1 MPQKK
6 KKKKKLT
13 QGSLIVG
20 HKVLTNIHHYCP
32 QIKESRFAIFYFFP
46 FLWLGTL
53 FFTLNEKNQ
62 TPLKSKFTLLD
73 CRYMLGTGSPTSV
86 LQNYL
91 NDLWEHRVLGL
102 PQSFKLGGLGLV
114 LLNGGAHFE
123 NHWWSAPHR
132 SYISVALIIM
142 TAFDSIFL
150 LWKHRVY
157 SITVPHNSARLYSGQ
172 MLPPF
177 YGWDSR
183 GDVTASDPFFAVEQ
197 MSGRPSTVR
206 GSTLT
211 ETAHPGQAPR

>member
-1 MPQKK
+1 
-6 KKKKKLT
+6 
-13 QGSLIVG
+13 
-20 HKVLTNIHHYCP
+20 
-32 QIKESRFAIFYFFP
+32 
-46 FLWLGTL
+46 
-53 FFTLNEKNQ
+53 
-62 TPLKSKFTLLD
+62 
-73 CRYMLGTGSPTSV
+73 MLGTGSPTSV
-86 LQNYL
+86 HQNYL

-102 PQSFKLGGLGLV
+102 PQSFKLGRLGLV

-177 YGWDSR
+177 YGLKK
-183 GDVTASDPFFAVEQ
+183 
-197 MSGRPSTVR
+197 TVHEGKLSPLPCWLLGLSFLLR
-206 GSTLT
+206 IYGILLLSKAYLV
-211 ETAHPGQAPR
+211 APRVKNLSAMREMWVQSLDQEDPLEEGIATHSSILA